1 MNTDGFLALLEASA
15 PSSREALMAEYEGPL
30 PAACDE
36 RYHNVCQAYRQL
48 SPPER
53 CEAEERMSTEQRDWM
68 RAAPDRMAMLSVR
81 LQAPAYLEDALIGA
95 FMNFPVAVTD
105 PLEFQ
110 GYRGILAI
118 CRRCAQLLG
127 LGPEAFEGQMIY
139 ICRDDVRRD
148 VREFMMGA
156 ASDQQPARWGFREE
170 TGDHGIVF
178 RWGQLA
184 IPEAWL

>member
-1 MNTDGFLALLEASA
+1 MNTDDFLALLEASA
-15 PSSREALMAEYEGPL
+15 PSSWEVMMAEYEGPL

-36 RYHNVCQAYRQL
+36 RYRNVCKAYRQL
-48 SPPER
+48 SPQER
-53 CEAEERMSTEQRDWM
+53 CEVEERMSIEQRDWM
-68 RAAPDRMAMLSVR
+68 RSVPDRMAMLSVR
-81 LQAPAYLEDALIGA
+81 LQDPAYLEDALNGA

-118 CRRCAQLLG
+118 CWRCALLLG

-139 ICRDDVRRD
+139 ICRDDARQD
-148 VREFMMGA
+148 VREFMVGA
-156 ASDQQPARWGFREE
+156 ASDRQPARWGFREE

-178 RWGQLA
+178 RWGQLP